1 MLKYWIYSLALLYFI
16 IFVYAVDSA
25 EDCDEDDLECLED
38 FTTSVS
44 TSFIASS
51 STSFVTS
58 SSFSFGEP
66 LSTVLAANKADII
79 SDFHEAQLVKQKP
92 NINNLGGKGRE
103 ILPTKENSDQAGSV
117 QDKYNQGQVID
128 SGSAGLDDSI
138 NESTAT
144 GLSKVEAGI
153 LSACGILVVAGI
165 AVGIFVWKNTTK
177 RRNFR
182 NQDMSIT
189 DLEYNHDLD
198 MNGGDPMA
206 IKNSITT
213 QMPKAVI
220 EPSIASEEQQQH
232 HEQNDNI
239 ESANSSNSENLAI
252 IQKQLQQGLHEEER
266 LQLQQ
271 LKQQNT
277 VDLSLP
283 AIKRDEDDFLIMW
296 EKRNSKHSF
305 KNKPTEQEISDQ
317 HLGTKDETVNTSQ
330 LPKFEHSLFT
340 SEENEVLDPIN
351 NKTAA
356 IETVYNQSNV
366 AGIIQPNSIAA
377 ANVDLSSSEMVKEY
391 EMSDLSPGLQANTA
405 AGPSIL
411 DPAHDPTAITYP
423 LQKFLNIPTQSFKSP
438 IQIPVELGDNDQE
451 EEEDTVDEQPRQQ
464 QISLDKQ
471 DVFGDM
477 DNNEKTVASSSVQ
490 NLSQQ
495 LNKIFRQPESHF
507 KLTDEK
513 DSLSS
518 FTKETT
524 ATSQNDMVVI
534 DLAKDK
540 LKEKAP
546 LSAMHTTEDETEHG
560 KQPFL
565 SPLDLP
571 DDQYI
576 PMRDAAGPPLVSRAE
591 VLADPIRR
599 LGEDEIALWEHNCR
613 KKELKR
619 LSYEMWDEQML
630 REKIEIN
637 DKKQIECYYGEQ
649 IVESK
654 EEEGKVIP

>member
-546 LSAMHTTEDETEHG
+546 LSAMHTTEDETEH
-560 KQPFL
+560 
-565 SPLDLP
+565 
-571 DDQYI
+571 
-576 PMRDAAGPPLVSRAE
+576 AGPPLVSRAE

>member
-1 MLKYWIYSLALLYFI
+1 M
-16 IFVYAVDSA
+16 
-25 EDCDEDDLECLED
+25 ED

-252 IQKQLQQGLHEEER
+252 IQKQLQQGLREEER